1 MAIARF
7 ESAVAHDR
15 SAGLGAALC
24 QIRRLYL
31 RGKPRHAQAAAAGF
45 LRGFDDH
52 NLEAVELLTRLA
64 TGRLMHRHY
73 LPGEGVHPPGQ
84 PMEKVRV
91 LTDGVLLLIDE
102 KGRPK
107 DRVEH
112 GEVVALA
119 GALGGPKTHLGLMAP
134 VGAGVLE
141 LPRALVTRLLRAA
154 PGYRRVVDVAVRTAF
169 VRSIIPRDGGFHDLD
184 PNSRESVHQH
194 FAWRG
199 WLRWETLFTR
209 GNPPGMMA
217 LILEG
222 TVRFDTGH
230 VIGPGAVL
238 GWVDH
243 GQPVAVGARTETS
256 VTGLVLTRSAYR
268 GALAAAAMYAA

>member
-7 ESAVAHDR
+7 ESTVSHDR

-52 NLEAVELLTRLA
+52 NLEAVELMLRLA
-64 TGRLMHRHY
+64 TGRRMHRHY
-73 LPGEGVHPPGQ
+73 MPGEVVHPPGEA
-84 PMEKVRV
+84 MSSVRV

-102 KGRPK
+102 QGRPK

-112 GEVVALA
+112 GEVIALA

-134 VGAGVLE
+134 VGAAVLD

-154 PGYRRVVDVAVRTAF
+154 PGYRRVVDVAIRGAF
-169 VRSIIPRDGGFHDLD
+169 VRSIVPRDGGFLDLD
-184 PNSRESVHQH
+184 PHSREAVHQH

-222 TVRFDTGH
+222 TVRFDNGQRM
-230 VIGPGAVL
+230 GPGAVL

-243 GQPVAVGARTETS
+243 ATPVAIGARTETS